1 MISLKI
7 KAVKLNLFGL
17 DYILNKQMCLITLM
31 YLQFIVQQLP
41 DDGPMSLVFFPE
53 TSLSVCATKFMP
65 LLFTVQQ
72 ATELEFR
79 L

>member
-1 MISLKI
+1 MISL
-7 KAVKLNLFGL
+7 
-17 DYILNKQMCLITLM
+17 CLITLM

-53 TSLSVCATKFMP
+53 ASLSVCATKFMP
-65 LLFTVQQ
+65 NAFSVQR

>member
-1 MISLKI
+1 
-7 KAVKLNLFGL
+7 
-17 DYILNKQMCLITLM
+17 MCLITLM

-53 TSLSVCATKFMP
+53 ASLSVCATKFMP
-65 LLFTVQQ
+65 DAFFVQQ